1 MTSSAS
7 TEGPPPPGD
16 GSEQWT
22 LRRLIAR
29 NKRVSAAVLA
39 LIVVLLAGMVVEA
52 VASRAAKISD
62 ATSCSAWSSANQLQQ
77 SAYAALYVRE
87 HRALPSRARDA
98 GSVET
103 AINDGC
109 IQAFSFDESDTVTVL
124 QAINHQY

>member
-7 TEGPPPPGD
+7 TEGPSPQSDD
-16 GSEQWT
+16 GEQWT

-29 NKRVSAAVLA
+29 NKRVSLAALA
-39 LIVVLLAGMVVEA
+39 LIVVLLAGIVVEA
-52 VASRAAKISD
+52 VASRAAKVSD
-62 ATSCSAWSSANQLQQ
+62 ATSCSAWGSANQVQQ
-77 SAYAALYVRE
+77 AAYAALYVRE
-87 HRALPSRARDA
+87 HGALPSRARDV

-103 AINDGC
+103 AINNGC